1 MKSSACNFADRPW
14 PKKLFRPSCSGKPR
28 FITSYPK
35 QLRKY
40 FYTMCNFKF
49 YLSLLKSFN
58 RLNRIPTST
67 TDTYNRLNQP
77 WHLQIHPWVALS
89 VLQVC
94 DQRGLGPDHWPWF
107 GSTGVPQNPERK
119 KIPLAILRCFFFSS
133 EDFRV
138 VLNQEGNVSTGGKP
152 KTNKTTHPPP
162 KKKGIK
168 KWWCNLFPA

>member
-67 TDTYNRLNQP
+67 TDTYNRLNHSHDTCRSTSW
-77 WHLQIHPWVALS
+77 WHFLCCKYVINAALD
-89 VLQVC
+89 LIT
-94 DQRGLGPDHWPWF
+94 DLD
-107 GSTGVPQNPERK
+107 
-119 KIPLAILRCFFFSS
+119 S
-133 EDFRV
+133 EAPAC
-138 VLNQEGNVSTGGKP
+138 P
-152 KTNKTTHPPP
+152 KTPREKRSP
-162 KKKGIK
+162 
-168 KWWCNLFPA
+168 WRFSDVFFLF